1 MELYYLQ
8 VILMSEAAVEVN
20 IGDYLSHR
28 IDRTIHS
35 NSVKSRESFVKKA
48 VLHYLE
54 ELKVQKLKSELFKE
68 TLHTKEIMFDAW
80 KKPMDTDD
88 ALSILSSIGMDKTAE
103 SVDRSIEITENEVE
117 NKYAKAYKE
126 LQDIS

>member
-1 MELYYLQ
+1 
-8 VILMSEAAVEVN
+8 MSEAAVEVN
-20 IGDYLSHR
+20 IGDYLSHK
-28 IDRTIHS
+28 IERTINS

-54 ELKVQKLKSELFKE
+54 ELKVHKLRSELFKE
-68 TLHTKEIMFDAW
+68 TQHTKEIMLYAW
-80 KKPMDTDD
+80 KKPMGTED
-88 ALSILSSIGMDKTAE
+88 ALNILSSIGMGKTVE
-103 SVDRSIEITENEVE
+103 SVDKSIEITENEVE